1 MGGCLGFCD
10 DRGQRARA
18 AVWGAGLTQAL
29 GRRGPWLRSLGPQS
43 RTGGRGRA
51 PGSLPEQDG
60 TQRPGPGE
68 PPRAGREAE
77 AGPRGASQSRT
88 GGRGGAPGSVP
99 EQDGRPRL
107 GPGSLPEQ
115 DGRQRPGPGSLR
127 LRLCENEHHSCRPGR
142 AASGLL
148 CEEGS
153 GGRLGLEPGLRGG
166 LPMQVDGAG
175 WGVWESF
182 KESSRPLRQ
191 QC

>member
-60 TQRPGPGE
+60 
-68 PPRAGREAE
+68 
-77 AGPRGASQSRT
+77 
-88 GGRGGAPGSVP
+88 
-99 EQDGRPRL
+99 
-107 GPGSLPEQ
+107 
-115 DGRQRPGPGSLR
+115 RQRPGPGSLR

-148 CEEGS
+148 CEEGR